1 MGLEHEVAGEVRKL
15 VQLGLTCTFG
25 FVERLVDVAVSGTI
39 RSLGDGHGRTS
50 HVEVARTRERER
62 AGWAHACAL
71 G

>member
-1 MGLEHEVAGEVRKL
+1 
-15 VQLGLTCTFG
+15 
-25 FVERLVDVAVSGTI
+25 VDVAVSGTI